1 MCVRSL
7 SAEQLRSVLICPLFF
22 LHPPMGRLGFL
33 WFVESDAA
41 QLLEELFVCSEKLLM
56 EL

>member
-7 SAEQLRSVLICPLFF
+7 SAEQLRSVLICPLF